1 MKEKSKKSISSFL
14 VKAKED
20 VEFMRYYNAIQ
31 NNDSISELKES
42 LKGIKSKSKDDLEK
56 IKEKSKKLQIELEEL
71 KEKYKNNNN
80 VQEFNELF
88 KYGKGDLDFVSIESI
103 KNISIITKG
112 ILDPN
117 KSQSSPSDSLKHS
130 DAVEI
135 IKCLA
140 KKGFKENL
148 LSQEE
153 ISENDLNSIKQIN
166 KFYET
171 LLPPQ
176 NHIFFK
182 RNLEKII
189 DDESQLRQICG
200 EKAKQISDDEWYND
214 NHMRIIGKKIL
225 APYCDV
231 GTYQYIERLTYS
243 LIDNDFIKTIN
254 VGVQEVL
261 SIPKDTIVFER
272 KELLESKESDYNHKK
287 ELQSNNYSKIEANT
301 NQPFIDSPKYISFN
315 VNNNHWIAI
324 CILNYKGRVKFLFK
338 DSLGNT
344 HKYVAEK
351 FKREFKEI
359 GIDLADTDFIYSE
372 IKDQKDSYNCG
383 PMCLENLKIIAR
395 TLKENG
401 KEHLVDNFQSI
412 KFCTAE
418 DAYFVRKN
426 HNAIITQ
433 QVEQGKKV
441 AQELFKKVQI
451 QFEEVEKDLVIDEDF
466 DSYKQEAEKILKE
479 LDKLI
484 KLDRSNTEIKG
495 YKSKVLYTIAHKS
508 FELKNYKEAYHYAE
522 ELSIHGTHPN
532 SEKLRDIIK
541 KELPDSSVVED
552 QDRLIELK
560 QLNKDEK
567 LHKQLEVLITKLKI
581 VKNEIPKYENFSK
594 DDILKWKEADIK
606 TKSIEECIAVVNRAN
621 YIDTFERGGN
631 GHTLRDTQI
640 ISVLS
645 FFDAEKNGR
654 LEQIKTGEGKS
665 TIVSVLAIIK
675 ALQGKKVDVLT
686 SSGILAERDASEKE
700 SLYKLFGLSVS
711 HNGMNLTYIRG
722 SKECYEADIL
732 YGSISNF
739 QFDLLKHE
747 HQDLETRGKQGKERA
762 FDVVIV
768 DEADSMLVDNG
779 GHLAKLSGSLPG
791 MEYLEPFL
799 VYIWYE
805 VKKLSPNIM
814 LLTQLIQKDLTQIK
828 NYKTFKEQIVTK
840 VKNLI
845 DDGKLI
851 LPSIDDN
858 GVKGEKEFDI
868 LLPVHLKKY
877 LSFQVDNCFNKEV
890 LSVPK
895 GTIALESKN
904 SPESK
909 EDSEDKNKESED
921 ESNLKEYTSSQVDK
935 WVDNAFKAAFIYQ
948 VDREYTLEKNGEEL
962 IIAPVDAS
970 NTGTIQK
977 GTIWSNGLQQFL
989 QLKHGLRLTA
999 ESCNTSYISNI
1010 GFVKRYV
1017 KHFVDSQGEKAQEQP
1032 SIFGLTGTLGGD
1044 KERELLSKSYNGIDF
1059 LEIPTFKKKIFT
1071 KEPTILKKSEDEW
1084 LESITSDA
1092 ISRTKERA
1100 VLIICETIEEA
1111 KLIYNR
1117 ISLHQKLQDKQ
1128 GDLKCYLKDDQS
1140 NVTEEK
1146 MEVGD
1151 ILVATNLAG
1160 RGTDIKIS
1168 PTLEANNGMHLCL
1181 TFLPP
1186 NERVE
1191 EQALGRTSRQGKPG
1205 TGQLILKENKFI
1217 KELKEYVDEWLR
1229 KNNKDCSEQHYIEMI
1244 EGCRNEIE
1252 NQRVSEII
1260 DLRLESINIA
1270 DELFNKFSQLCKD
1283 LKKDNEGINWFYIVI
1298 KAIEERWGFW
1308 LKDLNLDDKKTFDKG
1323 DIEKINK
1330 KFEGFQANIRRYFTQ
1345 KDDENGSLEVIENP
1359 FYLIDIGG
1367 YCINQREF
1375 TLAKKALQK
1384 AISLENN
1391 EMMIPG
1397 AYYLL
1402 AFTEV
1407 ALGKTAESVL
1417 EKAVE
1422 SIIPFLNLKDKNTR
1436 ECVISEAKRNLDKA
1450 KEGIEKNKELYSL
1463 ILNTVYLLPPDVQKQ
1478 KDNENNFQE
1487 KVIDLLKPLLNAG
1500 IKDKKAIENNID
1512 KYIEYFNIESE
1523 EDSKNIRNLYSPL
1536 LNFDYTK
1543 SKEIENKTIFINQL
1557 VVVIDSLIKYQ
1568 ENNDESIKVLEKE
1581 EQPKNSL
1588 LINHLN
1594 SKITALTTYILYIQ
1608 GNKTSIEECAKKAA
1622 GYIAVKS
1629 IINLDL
1635 KTIDFGGNTDLNKIE
1650 DKEAK
1655 KEAEENVK
1663 KAKELEEQLKSIIK
1677 KPELLELSS
1686 IGLKYIFKVKEI
1698 GDIPLEK
1705 VIAADA
1711 QIAAGLAL
1719 YTSAAAFPPAA
1730 PALCPIASTCVSEGI
1745 SDIISNLID
1754 LFADKC
1760 ESFDKEARESY
1771 AKQKGI
1777 SVGITL
1783 GTMGIGA
1790 IAKMPSVI
1798 NGGITACQKVSK
1810 SLRSFTGTFGKICN
1824 KLADKVDEI
1833 IVKLTKTLEKV
1844 NEATQKTK
1852 SLFDGLSKQ
1861 IIDKTIEKVDFESLG
1876 LEDVKKYISVAIS
1889 LKKGLETGSLT
1900 AILESIPNT
1909 GIKEL
1914 DDIVNV
1920 ASKVNGFRNGIK
1932 SGSATKMLEAL
1943 QDIGKMT
1950 GIPELDNIID
1960 VAQKINGVRKAGES
1974 GSATKILEALQDIGK
1989 MTGILELDNIID
2001 VAQKINGVRKA
2012 GESGSATKI
2021 LEALQDI
2028 GKMIGI
2034 PELDNIID
2042 VAQKINGVRK
2052 AGESGSATKMLEA
2065 LQDIGKM
2072 TGIPE
2077 LDNIIDVVQKI
2088 NGVRKAGE
2096 SGSATKILEALQ
2108 DIGKMT
2114 GIPELDNIIDVAQ
2127 KINEV
2132 RKAGESGSATKMLEA
2147 LQDIGKMTDIPELDN
2162 IIDVAQKINGVR
2174 KAGESGSVTKMLEA
2188 LQDIGKMTGILELDN
2203 IIDVAQKI
2211 NGVRKAGESGSATK
2225 MLEALQDIGK
2235 MTGIPELDNIIDV
2248 AQKING
2254 VRKAGESGSATK
2266 MLEALQDIGKMTGIP
2281 ELDNII
2287 DVVQKINGVRKA
2299 GESGSATKILEALQD
2314 IGKMT
2319 GIPELDNIIDVAQKI
2334 NGVRKAGESGSA
2346 TKMLEALQDIGK
2358 MTGIPELDNIIDVA
2372 QKINGVRKAG
2382 ESGSATKML
2391 EALQDIGKMTGIPE
2405 LDNIIDVAQKIN
2417 GVRKAGESGSATK
2430 MLEALQD
2437 IGKMTGIPELDNIID
2452 VVQKINGVRKAG
2464 ESGSATKILEAL
2476 QDIGKMTGIPELDN
2490 IIDVAQKINGVR
2502 KAGESGSATKMLE
2515 ALQDIGKMTGIPEL
2529 DNIIDVVQK
2538 INGVRK
2544 AGESG
2549 SATKILEAL
2558 QDIGK
2563 MTGIPELDNI
2573 IDVAQ
2578 KINGVR
2584 KAGESGSATKILEA
2598 LQDIGKMTGIPELD
2612 NIIDVA
2618 QKINGVRKA
2627 GESGSATKMLEALQD
2642 IGKMTGIPE
2651 LDNIIDVAQKI
2662 KQIHN
2667 NLQEGLAAGSLTQLL
2682 QAVPNTS
2689 IAELD
2694 QFVTTVKQVNDIRNN
2709 LQKGLAANSL
2719 TQLLQAVPNT
2729 GITEL
2734 DQFVSIARKID
2745 SVFNNLEGSIE
2756 NGNLQEVLKNI
2767 LKTELYNIVTK
2778 QIYLTIQKSSE
2789 KYHKAYNNIVENLS
2803 VNENNEQKILLGEC
2817 EDQFE
2822 STL

>member
-117 KSQSSPSDSLKHS
+117 KSQSLPSDSLKHS

-153 ISENDLNSIKQIN
+153 ISENDLNSIKQIY

-176 NHIFFK
+176 KHIFFK

-189 DDESQLRQICG
+189 DNESQLKKICG

-214 NHMRIIGKKIL
+214 DHMRIIGKKIL

-272 KELLESKESDYNHKK
+272 KESLESKESDYNHKK
-287 ELQSNNYSKIEANT
+287 ELQYNNYSKIEANT
-301 NQPFIDSPKYISFN
+301 NQPFINSPKYISFN

-359 GIDLADTDFIYSE
+359 GIDLADTDFIHSE

-395 TLKENG
+395 TIQESG
-401 KEHLVDNFQSI
+401 EEYLVDNFQSI
-412 KFCTAE
+412 KFCTAK

-433 QVEQGKKV
+433 QVEQGKKE
-441 AQELFKKVQI
+441 AQDLFKNVQI

-484 KLDRSNTEIKG
+484 KLDRSNTEIKT
-495 YKSKVLYTIAHKS
+495 YKSEVLYTIAHKS
-508 FELKNYKEAYHYAE
+508 FELKNYKEAYRYVE

-532 SEKLRDIIK
+532 SKELRDTIK
-541 KELPDSSVVED
+541 KELPDSLAVED
-552 QDRLIELK
+552 QDRLTELK

-567 LHKQLEVLITKLKI
+567 FHKQLEVLITKLKI
-581 VKNEIPKYENFSK
+581 VKNEITKYKNFSK
-594 DDILKWKEADIK
+594 DDILKWKETDIK

-711 HNGMNLTYIRG
+711 HNGMDLTYIRG
-722 SKECYEADIL
+722 PKECYEADIL

-747 HQDLETRGKQGKERA
+747 HQDLETRGKQNKERA

-779 GHLAKLSGSLPG
+779 GHLAKLSGPLPG

-799 VYIWYE
+799 VYIWHE

-828 NYKTFKEQIVTK
+828 SYKTFKEQIVTK
-840 VKNLI
+840 VKKLI
-845 DDGKLI
+845 DAGKLI
-851 LPSIDDN
+851 LPSIDDK

-877 LSFQVDNCFNKEV
+877 LSFQADNCFNKEV
-890 LSVPK
+890 LNVPK
-895 GTIALESKN
+895 STIALERKK
-904 SPESK
+904 PVKSK
-909 EDSEDKNKESED
+909 ENSEDKNKESED
-921 ESNLKEYTSSQVDK
+921 ESNLEEYTSSSQVDK

-1017 KHFVDSQGEKAQEQP
+1017 KHFVDSQGEKGQEQP

-1084 LESITSDA
+1084 LESITSDT
-1092 ISRTKERA
+1092 ISRAKERA

-1111 KLIYNR
+1111 NLIYNR

-1140 NVTEEK
+1140 NVTEGK

-1229 KNNKDCSEQHYIEMI
+1229 KNNKDCSKQDYIEMI

-1308 LKDLNLDDKKTFDKG
+1308 LKDLNLDDKETLDKG
-1323 DIEKINK
+1323 YIEKINK
-1330 KFEGFQANIRRYFTQ
+1330 KFEDFQVDIRGYFTQ

-1407 ALGKTAESVL
+1407 ELGKAAESVL

-1422 SIIPFLNLKDKNTR
+1422 SILPFLNLKDKSTR
-1436 ECVISEAKRNLDKA
+1436 EFVISEAKRNLDKA

-1463 ILNTVYLLPPDVQKQ
+1463 ILNTAYLLPPDIQKQ

-1500 IKDKKAIENNID
+1500 IEDKKAIENNID

-1523 EDSKNIRNLYSPL
+1523 EDSKNIRNLYSPI

-1543 SKEIENKTIFINQL
+1543 SKEVENETIFINQL

-1568 ENNDESIKVLEKE
+1568 ENNYEPIKILEKE
-1581 EQPKNSL
+1581 GSLKNSL

-1608 GNKTSIEECAKKAA
+1608 SNKTSLEECAKKAA

-1677 KPELLELSS
+1677 KLELLELSS

-1719 YTSAAAFPPAA
+1719 YASAVAFPPAA

-1783 GTMGIGA
+1783 VTMGIGA

-1824 KLADKVDEI
+1824 KLADKVDKI

-1861 IIDKTIEKVDFESLG
+1861 IIDKTIEKADFKSLG
-1876 LEDVKKYISVAIS
+1876 LGDVKKYISVAIS

-1943 QDIGKMT
+1943 QGIGEMT

-1960 VAQKINGVRKAGES
+1960 VAQKIN
-1974 GSATKILEALQDIGK
+1974 
-1989 MTGILELDNIID
+1989 
-2001 VAQKINGVRKA
+2001 
-2012 GESGSATKI
+2012 
-2021 LEALQDI
+2021 
-2028 GKMIGI
+2028 
-2034 PELDNIID
+2034 
-2042 VAQKINGVRK
+2042 
-2052 AGESGSATKMLEA
+2052 
-2065 LQDIGKM
+2065 
-2072 TGIPE
+2072 
-2077 LDNIIDVVQKI
+2077 
-2088 NGVRKAGE
+2088 
-2096 SGSATKILEALQ
+2096 
-2108 DIGKMT
+2108 
-2114 GIPELDNIIDVAQ
+2114 
-2127 KINEV
+2127 
-2132 RKAGESGSATKMLEA
+2132 
-2147 LQDIGKMTDIPELDN
+2147 
-2162 IIDVAQKINGVR
+2162 
-2174 KAGESGSVTKMLEA
+2174 
-2188 LQDIGKMTGILELDN
+2188 
-2203 IIDVAQKI
+2203 
-2211 NGVRKAGESGSATK
+2211 
-2225 MLEALQDIGK
+2225 
-2235 MTGIPELDNIIDV
+2235 
-2248 AQKING
+2248 
-2254 VRKAGESGSATK
+2254 
-2266 MLEALQDIGKMTGIP
+2266 
-2281 ELDNII
+2281 
-2287 DVVQKINGVRKA
+2287 
-2299 GESGSATKILEALQD
+2299 
-2314 IGKMT
+2314 
-2319 GIPELDNIIDVAQKI
+2319 
-2334 NGVRKAGESGSA
+2334 
-2346 TKMLEALQDIGK
+2346 
-2358 MTGIPELDNIIDVA
+2358 
-2372 QKINGVRKAG
+2372 
-2382 ESGSATKML
+2382 
-2391 EALQDIGKMTGIPE
+2391 
-2405 LDNIIDVAQKIN
+2405 
-2417 GVRKAGESGSATK
+2417 
-2430 MLEALQD
+2430 
-2437 IGKMTGIPELDNIID
+2437 
-2452 VVQKINGVRKAG
+2452 
-2464 ESGSATKILEAL
+2464 
-2476 QDIGKMTGIPELDN
+2476 
-2490 IIDVAQKINGVR
+2490 
-2502 KAGESGSATKMLE
+2502 
-2515 ALQDIGKMTGIPEL
+2515 
-2529 DNIIDVVQK
+2529 
-2538 INGVRK
+2538 
-2544 AGESG
+2544 
-2549 SATKILEAL
+2549 
-2558 QDIGK
+2558 
-2563 MTGIPELDNI
+2563 
-2573 IDVAQ
+2573 
-2578 KINGVR
+2578 
-2584 KAGESGSATKILEA
+2584 
-2598 LQDIGKMTGIPELD
+2598 
-2612 NIIDVA
+2612 
-2618 QKINGVRKA
+2618 
-2627 GESGSATKMLEALQD
+2627 
-2642 IGKMTGIPE
+2642 
-2651 LDNIIDVAQKI
+2651 
-2662 KQIHN
+2662 QIRN
-2667 NLQEGLAAGSLTQLL
+2667 NLQKGLVANSLTQLLQAVPNTGIAELDQFVTTLKQVNDIRNNLQKGLAAGSLTQLLQTVPNTGITELDQFVTTVKQVNDIRNNLQKGLVTGSLTQLL
-2682 QAVPNTS
+2682 QAVPNTGIAELDQFVTTLKQVNDIRNNLQKGLAAGS
-2689 IAELD
+2689 LTQLLQTVPNTGITELDQFVTTVKQVNDIRNNLQKGLAAGSLTQLLQTVPNTGITELDQFVTTVKQVNDIRNNLQKGLVTGSLTQLLQAVPNTGIAELDQFVTTVKQVNDIRNNLQKGLVTGSLTQLLQTVPNTGITELDQFVTTVKQVNDIRNNLQKGLVTGSLTQLLQAVPNTGIAELDQFVTTVKQVNDIRNNLQKGLVTGSLTQLLQTVPNTGITELDQFVTTVKQVNDIRNNLQKGLVTGSLTQLLQAVPNTGIAELD

-2709 LQKGLAANSL
+2709 LQKGLAAGSLTQLLQAVPNTGIAELDQFVTTVKQVNDIRNNLQKGLAAGSL

-2734 DQFVSIARKID
+2734 DQFVTTVKQVNDIRNNLQKGLAAGSLTQLLQAVPNTAIAELDQFVSLARQID

-2767 LKTELYNIVTK
+2767 LKTELYNIVTE

-2789 KYHKAYNNIVENLS
+2789 KYHKAYNNIIENLG